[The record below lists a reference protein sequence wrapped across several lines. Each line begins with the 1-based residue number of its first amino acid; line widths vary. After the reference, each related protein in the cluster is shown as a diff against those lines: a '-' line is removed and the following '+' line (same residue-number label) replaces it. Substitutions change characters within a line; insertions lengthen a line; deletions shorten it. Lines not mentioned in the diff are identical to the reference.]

1 MAAVYKMQTNIFSLF
16 AVVLVVFCTG
26 ATETAGM
33 RPLVRAP
40 RATRVESDYFV
51 HMKDSVSFMEMKNY
65 TEELEAETDDS
76 NFTVRINGLAYN
88 AAHGWT
94 GHLSDAALQKVVL
107 SCGADES

>member
-16 AVVLVVFCTG
+16 AVVLVVYCTG
-26 ATETAGM
+26 ATADDEMAGM
-33 RPLVRAP
+33 RLLVRAP

-51 HMKDSVSFMEMKNY
+51 HMKEDVSFMEMKNF
-65 TEELEAETDDS
+65 TEELEVEADDS

-94 GHLSDAALQKVVL
+94 GHLSDAALQKVG
-107 SCGADES
+107 C